1 LENTK
6 DTLTFKEN
14 ELKDIKGE
22 NHKLVIV
29 KKEFEESKKNQAA
42 RQSEHQKQLST
53 ALDELKTLRVKQK
66 EQKKELEAKNSQIE
80 EHEKSIQLL
89 MTNLEN
95 REMQYSVDMEAL
107 SGNLRSVQ
115 SDYLKEKSICAKQ
128 KMEIDTLQ
136 ATNSKLSEKV
146 RQLTGETEQLRNR
159 LKELEEYVEDYV
171 EAKNNDL
178 RILSSSKTA
187 KKTHN
192 PPTQVSTP

>member
-22 NHKLVIV
+22 NHRLTIV
-29 KKEFEESKKNQAA
+29 KKEFEESKKNQSAKH
-42 RQSEHQKQLST
+42 SEHQKQLNS
-53 ALDELKTLRVKQK
+53 AQDELKTLRVKQK
-66 EQKKELEAKNSQIE
+66 EQKKELEAKSAQIE
-80 EHEKSIQLL
+80 EHEKTIQLL

-95 REMQYSVDMEAL
+95 HETQYTVDMEAL
-107 SGNLRSVQ
+107 SGNLRGVQ
-115 SDYLKEKSICAKQ
+115 SDFLKEKSISAKQ
-128 KMEIDTLQ
+128 KVEIDSLQ
-136 ATNSKLSEKV
+136 ATNSRLSDKV
-146 RQLTGETEQLRNR
+146 RQLTGETENLRNR
-159 LKELEEYVEDYV
+159 LKELEQYVEDYV
-171 EAKNNDL
+171 EAKNHDL